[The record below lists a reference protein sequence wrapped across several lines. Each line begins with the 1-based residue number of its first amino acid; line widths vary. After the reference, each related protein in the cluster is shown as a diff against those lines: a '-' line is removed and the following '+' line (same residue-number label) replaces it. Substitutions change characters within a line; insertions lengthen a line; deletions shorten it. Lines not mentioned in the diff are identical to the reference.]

1 MMSFLRGQYINNI
14 NININNVDEIFERVI
29 FIYLFLSKCYILKDV
44 YYYES

>member
-14 NININNVDEIFERVI
+14 NININNVDEIMRVI
-29 FIYLFLSKCYILKDV
+29 FIYLFLSKCYILKGV